1 MNLSILICVHSPNV
15 GYDTLLRR
23 ALNSLAAQTF
33 QDFQT
38 VIVLDECW
46 DGTMQVVS
54 EFQDILDIDC
64 LERSNKQG
72 LAKAKNAGIK
82 LCTGDWIG
90 FLDADDVYFIN
101 NKLERQIEF
110 ITKNPDY
117 DIVACQALDIY
128 YAGTEQEVVQD
139 NCFSIGQYETDE
151 QIRARLFNENVLC
164 HGSVLIRKAL
174 LENMGGYPEGQFAKG
189 QEDWTLW
196 KALAVRGAK
205 FYNMPFRGYGYSM
218 GTSVAR

>member
-1 MNLSILICVHSPNV
+1 MNISILICVHSPNA
-15 GYDTLLRR
+15 GYDLLLKR
-23 ALNSLAAQTF
+23 ALQSLAAQTF

-54 EFQDILDIDC
+54 EFQDILNIDC

-72 LAKAKNAGIK
+72 LAKAKNAGIE

-90 FLDADDVYFIN
+90 FLDADDIYFTN
-101 NKLERQIEF
+101 NKLERQIKF
-110 ITKNPDY
+110 ITDNPQY
-117 DIVACQALDIY
+117 DIVACQAVDVY
-128 YAGTEQEVVQD
+128 YAGTEKETVQD
-139 NCFSIGQYETDE
+139 NCFSLGQYESNQ
-151 QIRARLFNENVLC
+151 QIKDRLYNENVLC
-164 HGSVLIRKAL
+164 HGSVLIRAAL
-174 LENMGGYPEGQFAKG
+174 LHNVGGYPESPAFKG

-196 KALAVRGAK
+196 KALAIRGAS

-218 GTSVAR
+218 GTSVPR